1 MRSKLAED
9 LKNVLDN
16 MSQEQFDKEWNKVV
30 EQNKEATTDFKLLL
44 FPMLVNLESIET
56 LTDVNEPSTNAFIL
70 NLKDYVSQMIDS
82 DAEYSKKPLKKILKR
97 IESYENKKL

>member
-16 MSQEQFDKEWNKVV
+16 MSQEQFDKEWEKIENQGFPNVI
-30 EQNKEATTDFKLLL
+30 LL
-44 FPMLVNLESIET
+44 T
-56 LTDVNEPSTNAFIL
+56 GNEIIDELSN
-70 NLKDYVSQMIDS
+70 YVSQMINS
-82 DAEYSKKPLKKILKR
+82 NAEYNKKPLKKILKK

>member
-16 MSQEQFDKEWNKVV
+16 MSQEQFDKEWEEIENQGFPNVI
-30 EQNKEATTDFKLLL
+30 LL
-44 FPMLVNLESIET
+44 T
-56 LTDVNEPSTNAFIL
+56 GNEIIDELSN
-70 NLKDYVSQMIDS
+70 YVSQMINS
-82 DAEYSKKPLKKILKR
+82 NAEYNKKPLKKILKK

>member
-16 MSQEQFDKEWNKVV
+16 MSQEQFDKEWNEIV
-30 EQNKEATTDFKLLL
+30 EQNEEVTTDFKLLL

-70 NLKDYVSQMIDS
+70 NLKDYVSQMINS
-82 DAEYSKKPLKKILKR
+82 NAEYNKKPLKKILKK
-97 IESYENKKL
+97 IESFRK